1 MDMTWIDTV
10 SAPALIALAI
20 AQALALAAQALLA
33 RRRAEQ
39 AQAEGVG
46 RLQQTLSD
54 WAQRADGE
62 RSELARQIETLR
74 AELSETRIELAEL
87 RVQKTI
93 MADELARARAS
104 ADEHRRQLA
113 ALEQQARAA
122 QETISE
128 INAQRQAAEAGWAAE
143 QKLVAKQGD
152 EIRTLRRRVGEL
164 EHEVAR
170 LQGRNEALMQL
181 FAGIQLSVSG
191 VTTAETS
198 VDASDK
204 DVEKDAEENAI

>member
-1 MDMTWIDTV
+1 MDMTWIDAV

-39 AQAEGVG
+39 AQAEGVNQMQ
-46 RLQQTLSD
+46 RALTD
-54 WAQRADGE
+54 WATHTDSERA
-62 RSELARQIETLR
+62 ELMRQIEQLR
-74 AELSETRIELAEL
+74 LELSETRLELVEL
-87 RVQKTI
+87 RARKTVL
-93 MADELARARAS
+93 ADELARARADV
-104 ADEHRRQLA
+104 DEHRRQLA

-143 QKLVAKQGD
+143 QKLVARQGD

-181 FAGIQLSVSG
+181 FAGIQLSVS
-191 VTTAETS
+191 
-198 VDASDK
+198 ASPPTPDESNSE
-204 DVEKDAEENAI
+204 DVEKDTEENAI